1 MEAVWLLLLFLLLLV
16 SLKVQVEVLAGD
28 VTNVLDVLDDAL
40 DVVNGVALLDLQRE
54 RLASGGLDEDLY
66 QAVILKAGL
75 TTNTQ

>member
-1 MEAVWLLLLFLLLLV
+1 M
-16 SLKVQVEVLAGD
+16 EVLAGD

-40 DVVNGVALLDLQRE
+40 DLVNGVALLDLQRE
-54 RLASGGLDEDLY
+54 RLASWGLDEDLY